1 MEKISTYIERLGTT
15 HMHSTEFTFRPRIR
29 LLQISQMP
37 GFMACVYLKM
47 GIFAFTF
54 SNVKEIVIFV
64 FCA

>member
-1 MEKISTYIERLGTT
+1 
-15 HMHSTEFTFRPRIR
+15 MHSTEFTFRPRIR

-37 GFMACVYLKM
+37 GFMVYLKM